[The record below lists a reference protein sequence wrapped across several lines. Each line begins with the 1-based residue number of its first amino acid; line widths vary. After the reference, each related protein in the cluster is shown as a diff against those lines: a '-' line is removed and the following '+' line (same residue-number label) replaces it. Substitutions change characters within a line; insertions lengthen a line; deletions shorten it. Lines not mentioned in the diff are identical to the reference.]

1 MTQTVE
7 NKVISRVYGK
17 KRGWTFTP
25 ADFLDL
31 GSYSAIALALKS
43 LCDRGQIR
51 RLGRGLYDYPKL
63 HSRLGGLM
71 PTPEQIASAIAR
83 QNNLQMQ
90 PSGAYAANLLGLSE
104 QVPAKVVFLTNGANR
119 RISVGRQEII
129 LKRTTAKNMATAGRI
144 SGVVTQALRHLGK
157 DSVDDAVI
165 DTLARRLTQ
174 DDREQLIRDIRH
186 APAWIGTIFRRLA
199 KEDQ

>member
-1 MTQTVE
+1 
-7 NKVISRVYGK
+7 
-17 KRGWTFTP
+17 
-25 ADFLDL
+25 
-31 GSYSAIALALKS
+31 
-43 LCDRGQIR
+43 
-51 RLGRGLYDYPKL
+51 
-63 HSRLGGLM
+63 M